1 MRKWDDHCAVPVG
14 MYQIAIAHR
23 HAEDAHLGA
32 ECNGLGVRMRIRDV
46 SREKLKP
53 RRPLV
58 EIANR
63 AIGDQSQRAQ
73 ADVNGRLDFAPK
85 CAATRIS
92 AVKILDDDDRRFAS
106 SVDMAV
112 I

>member
-14 MYQIAIAHR
+14 MDQIAIAHG

-32 ECNGLGVRMRIRDV
+32 EGNGLGVRMRSRDV

-73 ADVNGRLDFAPK
+73 ADVNFFFSSRRRH
-85 CAATRIS
+85 TRS
-92 AVKILDDDDRRFAS
+92 KRDWS
-106 SVDMAV
+106 SDVCSSD
-112 I
+112 